1 MKRQAIILAFV
12 AAFGTAHAADVP
24 QGSKFDNRIQYV
36 NYNPGDVVV
45 VRAVAGLGA
54 RVVFA
59 PGESILDVASGFTQG
74 WEFSDR
80 RNILYIKAKSVKGE
94 QGMPAMPP
102 EAGKWDTNL
111 MVTTNLRMYDIDL
124 HLLPGNNSG
133 KAPMNRVAYRVEY
146 KYPADELAAAKA
158 LADKERAQAKLD
170 VKPEPRNWNYSMQ
183 IGDASENIAPTMAY
197 DDGRFTYLRFPG
209 SQEIPAA
216 YVINSDGAETLANGT
231 MRGDQLVLQTTAAK
245 IILRRGKAVACL
257 ENRSVNWYGIYNT
270 TGTTSPSVRRTL
282 KGDVQEAPV
291 LPATPADGAPA
302 QPAPAAGPALPLPL
316 QQLMR
321 PTTENDDE

>member
-36 NYNPGDVVV
+36 NYNAGDVVV

-54 RVVFA
+54 RVVFS
-59 PGESILDVASGFTQG
+59 PGETILDVASGFSQG

-94 QGMPAMPP
+94 QGMPAMSP

-133 KAPMNRVAYRVEY
+133 KAPSNRVAYRVEY

-158 LADKERAQAKLD
+158 LADKQRAQAKLD

-183 IGDASENIAPTMAY
+183 IGDVSENIAPTMAY
-197 DDGRFTYLRFPG
+197 DDGRFTYLKFPNNRDFP
-209 SQEIPAA
+209 SAFLVAADKSESLVNSHIDPAMP
-216 YVINSDGAETLANGT
+216 DT
-231 MRGDQLVLQTTAAK
+231 LVLQRVSREMV
-245 IILRRGKAVACL
+245 LRLGNAV
-257 ENRSVNWYGIYNT
+257 VGIYNDSFDADGIPANQ
-270 TGTTSPSVRRTL
+270 GTTVPGVKRVIKS
-282 KGDVQEAPV
+282 G
-291 LPATPADGAPA
+291 
-302 QPAPAAGPALPLPL
+302 
-316 QQLMR
+316 
-321 PTTENDDE
+321 ENN

>member
-36 NYNPGDVVV
+36 NFNAGDVVV

-54 RVVFA
+54 RVVFS
-59 PGESILDVASGFTQG
+59 PGETILDVASGFSQG

-133 KAPMNRVAYRVEY
+133 KAPLNRVAYRVEY

-197 DDGRFTYLRFPG
+197 DDGRFTYLKFPNNRDFP
-209 SQEIPAA
+209 SAFLVAADKSESLVNSHIDPA
-216 YVINSDGAETLANGT
+216 VPDT
-231 MRGDQLVLQTTAAK
+231 LVLQRVSREMV
-245 IILRRGKAVACL
+245 LRLGNAV
-257 ENRSVNWYGIYNT
+257 VGIYNDSFDADGIPANQ
-270 TGTTSPSVRRTL
+270 GTTVPGVKRVIKS
-282 KGDVQEAPV
+282 G
-291 LPATPADGAPA
+291 
-302 QPAPAAGPALPLPL
+302 
-316 QQLMR
+316 
-321 PTTENDDE
+321 ENN